1 MTFLIMTEIQK
12 NKAIKTFWIFIL
24 IPIVFVFIL
33 FILISSGNMGY
44 MPPFEELENPQSNL
58 ASEVISSDQELL
70 GKYYRE
76 NRTIVQFENLP
87 SHLVNALVATED
99 IRYYEHSGIDAR
111 GLFRVLFKTLILRD
125 KSSGGGSTITQQL
138 AKNLFPRDTIRNRS
152 GISKFG
158 NLAITK
164 FKEWVIAVKLERRY
178 TKEEIL
184 AMYFNTVPFGSETFG
199 IKSASRTFF
208 NSSPDSLNIQEAAML
223 VGMVKGPSMY
233 NPKRNPKRAKAR
245 RNTVFEQMEKYDY
258 ITKEECD
265 SLKKL
270 PPGLDYKV
278 QSHNQGPAT
287 YFREYLRGVM
297 TAKKPDRENYSSTN
311 MAKFL
316 EDSTDWADN
325 PLYGWCNKNLKAN
338 GEPYNIYSD
347 GLKIYT
353 TINSKMQRYAEE
365 AMTEH
370 MGGDLQPLFYKFKKG
385 NKKAPFDWQMTDQQI
400 GRIYYNAMV
409 RSERYQMLKRAKM
422 DSAEIVK
429 NFRTPTHM
437 QVFKWTGEI
446 DTIMTPLDSIKYYKF
461 FLHAGLM
468 SMEPQTGY
476 VRAYVG
482 DINFFHFKFD
492 NVMQTRRQVG
502 STFKPLIYTLAMMPG
517 GYSPCH
523 KVPNIPVSFPM
534 PDGQPEYTPRYKS
547 PKGYEGKLIP
557 LRMGLAYSLN
567 QISAWVLKQYS
578 PEEAVDLARRMGV
591 RSPLQAVYSICV
603 GSAEIKLSEMVGAY
617 GTFINKGVYSE
628 PIIVTRI
635 EDKTGNIIGPTL
647 KSKKREV
654 MSEGT
659 AYRMISLMQGV
670 VEMGTGRVLRY
681 KYNFKNDIAGKT
693 GTTNDNSD
701 AWFIGCVPN
710 LVTGV
715 WVGGEER
722 SIRFGSGVYGQ
733 GASAALPIWGLYMQ
747 RVYKDGTLEVS
758 DDNFV
763 LPESSD
769 GIPMDCSKYKEFQG
783 DDEEY
788 INPGDEVY

>member
-1 MTFLIMTEIQK
+1 MNDIQK
-12 NKAIKTFWIFIL
+12 NKAVKTFWIIFM
-24 IPIVFVFIL
+24 IPIALMAIL
-33 FILISSGNMGY
+33 FMLISSGNMGY

-87 SHLVNALVATED
+87 AHLVNALVATED
-99 IRYYEHSGIDAR
+99 IRFYEHSGIDGR
-111 GLFRVLFKTLILRD
+111 GLLRVLFKTVILRD

-138 AKNLFPRDTIRNRS
+138 AKNLFPRDSINDRS
-152 GISKFG
+152 GISKIAH
-158 NLAITK
+158 LALAK
-164 FKEWVIAVKLERRY
+164 FKEWIIAVKLERNY

-184 AMYFNTVPFGSETFG
+184 AMYFNTVPFGSETYG
-199 IKSASRTFF
+199 IKSAARTYF

-223 VGMVKGPSMY
+223 VGMVKGPSMF
-233 NPKRNPKRAKAR
+233 NPKRNPRRALLR
-245 RNTVFEQMEKYDY
+245 RNTVLEQMEKNDFLSE
-258 ITKEECD
+258 EECD

-270 PPGLDYKV
+270 PLRLDYKI
-278 QSHNQGPAT
+278 QSHNQGLAT
-287 YFREYLRGVM
+287 YFREYLRMAM
-297 TAKKPDRENYSSTN
+297 TAKLPDRENYSEN
-311 MAKFL
+311 NLAKYR
-316 EDSTDWADN
+316 EDSTEWADN
-325 PLYGWCNKNLKAN
+325 PLYGWCNKNHKPN
-338 GEPYNIYSD
+338 GDTYDIYSD

-353 TINSKMQRYAEE
+353 TINSKMQKYAEE

-370 MGGDLQPLFYKFKKG
+370 MGGDLQPAFYQYKKG

-400 GRIYYNAMV
+400 RRVYSNAVV
-409 RSERYQMLKRAKM
+409 RSERYIMLKRAKK
-422 DSAEIVK
+422 DSAEIVE

-437 QVFKWTGEI
+437 QVFKWTGDV
-446 DTIMTPLDSIKYYKF
+446 DTIMSPIDSIRYYKF

-502 STFKPLIYTLAMMPG
+502 STFKPIIYTMAMMPG
-517 GYSPCH
+517 QYSPCH
-523 KVPNIPVSFPM
+523 MVPNIPVSFPM
-534 PDGQPEYTPRYKS
+534 PNGQPEYTPKYS
-547 PKGYEGKLIP
+547 LLKGYEGKLIP

-567 QISAWVLKQYS
+567 QISAWILKQYS
-578 PEEAVDLARRMGV
+578 PREAIDLARRMGIK
-591 RSPLQAVYSICV
+591 SPLEEVYSICV

-628 PIIVTRI
+628 PIVVTRI
-635 EDKTGNIIGPTL
+635 EDKNNNIIGSTF

-654 MSEGT
+654 ISEGT

-670 VEMGTGRVLRY
+670 VQMGTSTRLRY
-681 KYNFKNDIAGKT
+681 KYKFTNDIAGKT
-693 GTTNDNSD
+693 GTTNNNSD

-722 SIRFGSGVYGQ
+722 SIRFGEGGYGQ
-733 GASAALPIWGLYMQ
+733 GASAALPIWALYMQ

-758 DDNFV
+758 KDNFDI
-763 LPESSD
+763 PEYAD
-769 GIPMDCSKYKEFQG
+769 GIPMNCSKYKEFQG
-783 DDEEY
+783 DDDEY
-788 INPGDEVY
+788 INPEEEAY

>member
-12 NKAIKTFWIFIL
+12 NKAVKTFWIIFL
-24 IPIVFVFIL
+24 FPIAFMVIL
-33 FILISSGNMGY
+33 FMLISSGNMGY

-58 ASEVISSDQELL
+58 ASEVISSDQDLL

-87 SHLVNALVATED
+87 PHLVNALVATED
-99 IRYYEHSGIDAR
+99 IRFYDHSGIDAR
-111 GLFRVLFKTLILRD
+111 GLFRVLFKTVILRD

-152 GISKFG
+152 GISKIAI
-158 NLAITK
+158 LAITK
-164 FKEWVIAVKLERRY
+164 FKEWVIAVKLERNY

-184 AMYFNTVPFGSETFG
+184 AMYFNTVPFGSETYG
-199 IKSASRTFF
+199 IKSAARTYF
-208 NSSPDSLNIQEAAML
+208 NSSPDSLNMQEAAML

-233 NPKRNPKRAKAR
+233 NPKRNPKRAFGR
-245 RNTVFEQMEKYDY
+245 RNTVFDQLEKYNY
-258 ITKEECD
+258 ISEEECD

-270 PPGLDYKV
+270 PLKLDYKI
-278 QSHNQGPAT
+278 QSHNQGLAT
-287 YFREYLRGVM
+287 YFREYLRMVM
-297 TAKKPDRENYSSTN
+297 TANKPERENYN
-311 MAKFL
+311 KNNYAKFK
-316 EDSTDWADN
+316 EDSTEWVDN
-325 PLYGWCNKNLKAN
+325 QLYGWCNKNLKPN
-338 GEPYNIYSD
+338 GDSYNIYSD

-353 TINSKMQRYAEE
+353 TINSKMQRFAEE

-370 MGGDLQPLFYKFKKG
+370 MGGDLQPAFYAYKKG
-385 NKKAPFDWQMTDQQI
+385 NKKAPFDWQLNDHEI
-400 GRIYYNAMV
+400 GRIYYTAMV
-409 RSERYQMLKRAKM
+409 RSERYQTLKRAKK
-422 DSAEIVK
+422 DSAEIIK
-429 NFRTPTHM
+429 NFRTPTSM
-437 QVFKWTGEI
+437 QVFKWTGDV
-446 DTIMTPLDSIKYYKF
+446 DTIMTPLDSIRYYKF
-461 FLHAGLM
+461 FLHSGLM

-502 STFKPLIYTLAMMPG
+502 STFKPIIYTLAMMPG

-534 PDGQPEYTPRYKS
+534 PNGQPEYTPKYS
-547 PKGYEGKLIP
+547 ILKGYEGKEIP
-557 LRMGLAYSLN
+557 LKMGLAYSLN

-578 PEEAVDLARRMGV
+578 PREAVDLARRMGI
-591 RSPLQAVYSICV
+591 RSPMEEVYSICV

-628 PIIVTRI
+628 PIVVTRI
-635 EDKTGNIIGPTL
+635 EDKNGNILATF
-647 KSKKREV
+647 KSKKQEV
-654 MSEGT
+654 ISEGT

-670 VEMGTGRVLRY
+670 VEMGTSTRLRFKY
-681 KYNFKNDIAGKT
+681 KFTNDIAGKT
-693 GTTNDNSD
+693 GTTNNNSD

-722 SIRFGSGVYGQ
+722 SIRFGSGGYGQ
-733 GASAALPIWGLYMQ
+733 GASAALPIWALYMQ
-747 RVYKDGTLEVS
+747 RVYKDGSLEIS
-758 DDNFV
+758 KENFD

-769 GIPMDCSKYKEFQG
+769 GIQMDCSRYKEFKG

-788 INPGDEVY
+788 INPEEEAY